1 MSVVSVV
8 KGQGKVSVAEDS
20 NMLLVIMY
28 GCNGGLF
35 WLPQW
40 VECSGVGA
48 TLGLSLP
55 SHEFDVGGRWSCMYN
70 NS

>member
-40 VECSGVGA
+40 VECSGVGS
-48 TLGLSLP
+48 TLGLSRP
-55 SHEFDVGGRWSCMYN
+55 SN
-70 NS
+70 